1 MVIYNYI
8 FNCIYSLKKNYRYS
22 FSVLLTKHT
31 LIVEHYVTWID
42 ESSCFLDYA
51 LSQMMNFFYF
61 KLIKWC
67 VFIKEKK
74 NDYNNNNKKEI

>member
-1 MVIYNYI
+1 M
-8 FNCIYSLKKNYRYS
+8 
-22 FSVLLTKHT
+22 LTKHT

-51 LSQMMNFFYF
+51 LSQMMNFYYF
-61 KLIKWC
+61 KLIKCC

-74 NDYNNNNKKEI
+74 KRLQQQQKEINNNNNIIIIIGSMATMWHSSL